1 MKAKPAGVILAG
13 GRSSRMAGVRK
24 ALVTLQDE
32 PLLTHVIRRLHRQ
45 TGTLLLST
53 EGQDSGLDV
62 FGLPVVPDI
71 PPRYRGPLT
80 GLCSALQYLAEK
92 QHDDGL
98 VVCPCDSPF
107 VPLDLAERLVAAGRG
122 KAKPV
127 VAVSYEGELQ
137 PTFSLWH
144 SHHLPAIRE
153 AVIRQGQG
161 GLKRM
166 FYSLP
171 HEVIEWMPSEPPP
184 FYNVNTPAELSAA
197 EKWLEQAAS

>member
-1 MKAKPAGVILAG
+1 
-13 GRSSRMAGVRK
+13 MAGVQK
-24 ALVTLQDE
+24 ALITLQDE
-32 PLLTHVIRRLHRQ
+32 TLLARVIRRLQPQ

-53 EGQDSGLDV
+53 GGQDSGFDV

-71 PPRYRGPLT
+71 LPPYRGPLT

-98 VVCPCDSPF
+98 VVCPCDAPF

-144 SHHLPAIRE
+144 SHHLPLIQK
-153 AVIRQGQG
+153 AVVEHGHG

-171 HEVIEWMPSEPPP
+171 REVIEWMPSEPPP
-184 FYNVNTPAELSAA
+184 FYNVNTPAELNAA
-197 EKWLEQAAS
+197 AKWLEQAGS